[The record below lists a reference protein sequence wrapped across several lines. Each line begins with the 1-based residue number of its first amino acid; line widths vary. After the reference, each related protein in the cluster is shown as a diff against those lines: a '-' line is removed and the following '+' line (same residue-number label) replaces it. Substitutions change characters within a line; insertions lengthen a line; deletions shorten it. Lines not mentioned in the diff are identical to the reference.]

1 MSTPS
6 AGAAGRVPFPSGSPL
21 SMPWPDA
28 AHGGLG
34 AAAPSMASPPQ
45 PQPPMGPPGAA
56 YGEAAASS
64 LGMSYLQGQACDA
77 ATYAAVGPGVGM
89 SAVGMGGMGGAP
101 PWAPSSPQL
110 VPHGHP
116 PHGPSSG
123 ERGWLGYE
131 YGLPHGHPTVQE
143 NPAGSSDMPVKL
155 FVGIAALSGAPSWR
169 RQSLGRW
176 PATICTSCL
185 HLMSAAPGGSGRL
198 GTGQGVGERRRH
210 RPSHYREGEPVQGE
224 PGGGR
229 GRGRPATVRGRPQ
242 GGRGRPCATHTALQ
256 VLGGNT
262 ERSARGTR
270 LLQQRRHTFVSL
282 YGHAG
287 MHAWVQGTPPAGLYY
302 LPSGRVVELRPLV
315 EVAVTLA
322 KPPAPVAAPAP
333 PGKSSIVV
341 SF

>member
-1 MSTPS
+1 
-6 AGAAGRVPFPSGSPL
+6 
-21 SMPWPDA
+21 
-28 AHGGLG
+28 
-34 AAAPSMASPPQ
+34 MASPPQ

-143 NPAGSSDMPVKL
+143 NPAGSSDIPVKL
-155 FVGIAALSGAPSWR
+155 FVGTAARSGAPSWR

-210 RPSHYREGEPVQGE
+210 RPSHYRGCSSQPPRKSPISAAPDHHPGSL
-224 PGGGR
+224 PGG
-229 GRGRPATVRGRPQ
+229 AT
-242 GGRGRPCATHTALQ
+242 TAAVQQIFQPFGQ
-256 VLGGNT
+256 VSPN
-262 ERSARGTR
+262 
-270 LLQQRRHTFVSL
+270 
-282 YGHAG
+282 
-287 MHAWVQGTPPAGLYY
+287 PNPNPN
-302 LPSGRVVELRPLV
+302 PSPNPNPNPKSNPNPNPNPNPGPNPSPSPNPNLRPDPRHPPDG
-315 EVAVTLA
+315 TL
-322 KPPAPVAAPAP
+322 
-333 PGKSSIVV
+333 G
-341 SF
+341 